1 MTKKAKS
8 SKKTFVPAL
17 FELPFMHIAYGL
29 FSCRNDLDA
38 VLKANDIPVSQVL
51 TQMKSL
57 TAATIRGVHEVSDGL
72 QRRYAFVY
80 AENMLNDDNT
90 DDARKLSYLAHEAH
104 HVVQF
109 MFECMGENQP
119 SEEAFAYT
127 LGNVCNNLFNEYLP
141 LEGVHQWL
149 KIYKRKITQ
158 VLSRRGHS
166 VA

>member
-29 FSCRNDLDA
+29 FSCRNDLDS
-38 VLKANDIPVSQVL
+38 VLKANDIPVYKFD
-51 TQMKSL
+51 TDEI
-57 TAATIRGVHEVSDGL
+57 TYAATIRGAHEVSDGL

-109 MFECMGENQP
+109 MFECMGETQP
-119 SEEAFAYT
+119 SEGAFAYT
-127 LGNVCNNLFNEYLP
+127 LGNVCNNLFNEYFRWK
-141 LEGVHQWL
+141 EFMNG
-149 KIYKRKITQ
+149 
-158 VLSRRGHS
+158 
-166 VA
+166 

>member
-1 MTKKAKS
+1 
-8 SKKTFVPAL
+8 
-17 FELPFMHIAYGL
+17 MHIAYGL

-38 VLKANDIPVSQVL
+38 VLKANDIPVYKFD
-51 TQMKSL
+51 TDEI
-57 TAATIRGVHEVSDGL
+57 TYAATIRGVHEVSDGL

-127 LGNVCNNLFNEYLP
+127 LGNVCNNLFNEYFR
-141 LEGVHQWL
+141 L
-149 KIYKRKITQ
+149 KEFIN
-158 VLSRRGHS
+158 G
-166 VA
+166 

>member
-1 MTKKAKS
+1 MTKKVKS

-38 VLKANDIPVSQVL
+38 VLKANDIPVYKFD
-51 TQMKSL
+51 TDEI
-57 TAATIRGVHEVSDGL
+57 TYAATIRGAHEVSDGL

-90 DDARKLSYLAHEAH
+90 DDARKLSYLVHEAH

-109 MFECMGENQP
+109 MFECMGEDKP
-119 SEEAFAYT
+119 SEEVFAYT
-127 LGNVCNNLFNEYLP
+127 LGNVCNNLFNEYFRWK
-141 LEGVHQWL
+141 EFING
-149 KIYKRKITQ
+149 
-158 VLSRRGHS
+158 
-166 VA
+166 

>member
-1 MTKKAKS
+1 MTKKVKS

-38 VLKANDIPVSQVL
+38 VLKANDIPVYKFD
-51 TQMKSL
+51 TDEI
-57 TAATIRGVHEVSDGL
+57 TYAATIRCVHDVSDGL

-90 DDARKLSYLAHEAH
+90 DDARKLSYLAREAH

-109 MFECMGENQP
+109 MFECMGETQP

-127 LGNVCNNLFNEYLP
+127 LGNVCNNLFNEYFRWK
-141 LEGVHQWL
+141 EFING
-149 KIYKRKITQ
+149 
-158 VLSRRGHS
+158 
-166 VA
+166 

>member
-38 VLKANDIPVSQVL
+38 VLKANGIPVYKFD
-51 TQMKSL
+51 TDEI
-57 TAATIRGVHEVSDGL
+57 TYAATIRGVHEVSDGL

-104 HVVQF
+104 HVVHY
-109 MFECMGENQP
+109 MFECMGETQP
-119 SEEAFAYT
+119 SEEVFAYT
-127 LGNVCNNLFNEYLP
+127 LDKVCNNLFNEYFRWK
-141 LEGVHQWL
+141 EFING
-149 KIYKRKITQ
+149 
-158 VLSRRGHS
+158 
-166 VA
+166 

>member
-8 SKKTFVPAL
+8 SKKTFMPAL

-29 FSCRNDLDA
+29 FSCRNDLDM
-38 VLKANDIPVSQVL
+38 VLKANDIPVYKFD
-51 TQMKSL
+51 TDEI
-57 TAATIRGVHEVSDGL
+57 TYAATIRGVHGVSDGL

-80 AENMLNDDNT
+80 AENMLSDDNV

-109 MFECMGENQP
+109 MFECMGETQP

-127 LGNVCNNLFNEYLP
+127 LGNVCNNLFNEYFRWK
-141 LEGVHQWL
+141 EFING
-149 KIYKRKITQ
+149 
-158 VLSRRGHS
+158 
-166 VA
+166 

>member
-38 VLKANDIPVSQVL
+38 VLKANDIPVYKFD
-51 TQMKSL
+51 TDEI
-57 TAATIRGVHEVSDGL
+57 TYAATIRGVHDVSDGL

-109 MFECMGENQP
+109 MFECMGEVQP
-119 SEEAFAYT
+119 SEEAFTYT
-127 LGNVCNNLFNEYLP
+127 LGNVCNNLFNEYFRWK
-141 LEGVHQWL
+141 EFTNG
-149 KIYKRKITQ
+149 
-158 VLSRRGHS
+158 
-166 VA
+166 

>member
-1 MTKKAKS
+1 MTKKARS
-8 SKKTFVPAL
+8 SKRTFVPAL

-29 FSCRNDLDA
+29 FSCRTELDA
-38 VLKANDIPVSQVL
+38 VLTANDIPVYKFD
-51 TQMKSL
+51 TDEI
-57 TAATIRGVHEVSDGL
+57 TYAATIRGAHDVSDGL

-109 MFECMGENQP
+109 MFECMGETQP

-127 LGNVCNNLFNEYLP
+127 LGNVCNNLFNEYFRWK
-141 LEGVHQWL
+141 EFTNG
-149 KIYKRKITQ
+149 
-158 VLSRRGHS
+158 
-166 VA
+166 

>member
-29 FSCRNDLDA
+29 FSCRAELDA
-38 VLKANDIPVSQVL
+38 VLTANDIPVYKFD
-51 TQMKSL
+51 TDEI
-57 TAATIRGVHEVSDGL
+57 TYAATMRGAYEASDGL
-72 QRRYAFVY
+72 ACRYAFIY
-80 AENMLNDDNT
+80 AEDMLNDDNT

-109 MFECMGENQP
+109 MFECMGETQP

-127 LGNVCNNLFNEYLP
+127 LGNVCNNLFNEYFRWK
-141 LEGVHQWL
+141 EFTNG
-149 KIYKRKITQ
+149 
-158 VLSRRGHS
+158 
-166 VA
+166 